1 MQTLDDA
8 YLTYNV
14 VMEYFRLDKQK
25 FIDNEITT
33 LDELLQLTKSDLQ
46 ELDVPQAKIELFL
59 ELVARRTNRRPT
71 HLWGKE
77 DVVKWL
83 KTKTEDKELISLFD
97 KMGINGAG
105 LLRMTND
112 DLREE
117 MGMKL
122 KQRKEVWSW
131 IEELK
136 RTTQVFSKETEE
148 NELEDVSAKKSNV
161 NHKFSDVFPL

>member
-1 MQTLDDA
+1 MQPLDGA

-33 LDELLQLTKSDLQ
+33 LDELLKLTKSDLQ
-46 ELDVPQAKIELFL
+46 ELDVPQAKIELL
-59 ELVARRTNRRPT
+59 MELQQRRNNSSPT
-71 HLWGKE
+71 HLWAKE
-77 DVVKWL
+77 DVSKWL
-83 KTKTEDKELISLFD
+83 KTKTQDKELIASFE

-105 LLRMTND
+105 LLRLTND
-112 DLREE
+112 DLRDE

-136 RTTQVFSKETEE
+136 RTTQVFSKELEE
-148 NELEDVSAKKSNV
+148 NELEDVRV
-161 NHKFSDVFPL
+161 TIHKD